1 MKHKIVSVLKVAFP
15 LALGIFLIWIVTR
28 KFTAKDIEE
37 IKDSFRKANYW
48 WILLCIFLGILSH
61 ASRAWRW
68 KYTLEPLGIKP
79 KFYNSFFSVMI
90 GYFANMAIPR
100 LGEVSRCAAM
110 ARYEKAPFDK
120 LFGTVIAERVADMI
134 ILLTLIFAVLF
145 LQFDTLKDL
154 FFNTSLGQ
162 KLSGP
167 LFYILIGVCL
177 LLGIVLLRMIKNSS
191 HPFFEKIRQLFG
203 GVFEG
208 IRSILKM
215 KQRVA
220 FIFHTLF
227 IWLMYL
233 LMLWVAFYSLEET
246 ASVPFSGVM
255 SCFVMGG
262 ITIAATNGGL
272 GAYPLGI
279 QSVLLLYGV
288 AANAGYAFG
297 WIVWSAQ
304 AIMLIGIGILSVIL
318 MPVFNKYKK
327 A

>member
-1 MKHKIVSVLKVAFP
+1 MKRSIVSILKVVLP
-15 LALGIFLIWIVTR
+15 IALGIFLIWIVAR
-28 KFTAKDIEE
+28 KFTPKDINE
-37 IKDSFRKANYW
+37 IKGSFEKANYG
-48 WILLCIFLGILSH
+48 WIFLCIFLGILSH

-79 KFYNSFFSVMI
+79 TFYNSFFSVMI

-100 LGEVSRCAAM
+100 LGEVSRCAVM
-110 ARYEKAPFDK
+110 AKYEKAPFDK
-120 LFGTVIAERVADMI
+120 LFGTVIAERVADML
-134 ILLTLIFAVLF
+134 ILLTLIITVLF
-145 LQFDTLKDL
+145 MQFDTLKEL
-154 FFNTSLGQ
+154 FFNTSIGQ

-167 LFYILIGVCL
+167 LFYILIAVFL
-177 LLGIVLLRMIKNSS
+177 LLGLFLFKLIKNSS
-191 HPFFEKIRQLFG
+191 LPFFEKIRQLLG

-208 IRSILKM
+208 IRSIINM

-220 FIFHTLF
+220 FLFHTLF
-227 IWLMYL
+227 IWSMYL
-233 LMLWVAFYSLEET
+233 LMLWVAFFSLEET
-246 ASVPFSGVM
+246 SQIPFSGVM

-288 AANAGYAFG
+288 TANAGYAFG
-297 WIVWSAQ
+297 WIVWTAQ
-304 AIMLIGIGILSVIL
+304 AIMLVGLGILSLIL
-318 MPVFNKYKK
+318 VPLFNKNPK